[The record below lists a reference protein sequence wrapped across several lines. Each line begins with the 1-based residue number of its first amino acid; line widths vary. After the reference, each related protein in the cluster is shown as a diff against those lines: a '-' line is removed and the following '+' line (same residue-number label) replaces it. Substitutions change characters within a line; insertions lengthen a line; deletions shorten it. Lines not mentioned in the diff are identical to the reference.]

1 MEPDGSGARPGAHD
15 AGSER
20 TLLAS
25 WLLSAP
31 GPLVTGIAVAMSS
44 SATQIADAI
53 RRTVELGALFTGWWT
68 YRRRRTAPGP
78 AEVATLERRS
88 RRTVAAAMFLSG
100 LAMLAVGVYRFFRHE
115 PGGNVTVG
123 LAVASLG
130 LLVNG
135 LFWVRYARIL
145 RRGPDPVIAGQLR
158 LYRAKTVVDSGVVLA
173 LLAVAFIPDHPVT
186 HYADSLGS
194 VAVAGYLI
202 QQALTS
208 GTH

>member
-78 AEVATLERRS
+78 AEVATLERRA

-100 LAMLAVGVYRFFRHE
+100 LAILAIGVYRFFRHE
-115 PGGNVTVG
+115 PGGNVTAG
-123 LAVASLG
+123 LAAASRG
-130 LLVNG
+130 LLVHRV
-135 LFWVRYARIL
+135 LLVRYTRIT
-145 RRGPDPVIAGQLR
+145 RRGPDPVIAAELR
-158 LYRAKTVVDSGVVLA
+158 LSRATTVVDSGVVRA
-173 LLAVAFIPDHPVT
+173 LLAVAFIPDHRLT
-186 HYADSLGS
+186 HYADSRGS
-194 VAVAGYLI
+194 VAVGGYLI